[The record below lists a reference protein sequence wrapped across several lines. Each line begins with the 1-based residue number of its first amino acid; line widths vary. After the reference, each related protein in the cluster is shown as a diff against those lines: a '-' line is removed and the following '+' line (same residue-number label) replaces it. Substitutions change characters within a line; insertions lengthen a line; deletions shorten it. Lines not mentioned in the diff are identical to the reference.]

1 MKEFFKKRFNAVKNS
16 NIDIKGFLLS
26 GFFIFLAMEIMH
38 LTYGLSIIKFFGGG
52 SFLVKWLLSYLFILG
67 IEAGLLVFIP
77 KLSIVN
83 IISSVFFYILS
94 FANEVVCTVTGD
106 PLLPTDLLL
115 VKNVGNIASF
125 VQIPFRI
132 SDGIALLILILSC
145 IYFVRRN
152 KKRKKLNVKLPTRII
167 ITVLGA
173 VYCVTSF
180 YLTSISRSFRHEF
193 MKEHNIQIAAFDP
206 KSNFLENG
214 VILTFF
220 PRIGDIIVEK
230 PENYSKETM
239 ADLKSEYSSDEFVTT
254 KTETQRP
261 NIIAIQNEAWWDP
274 SLMPD
279 AEFSE
284 DPLPTYRQL
293 LKEGKAGELVSPVF
307 AGGTCMPEFEF
318 LTGFTTRFL
327 PSSVYPY
334 IQSIT
339 TQTPSL
345 ASTFKENGYDTI
357 AFHTYK
363 KNFYGRN
370 KAYPLMGFDEFV
382 SVDDMENPE
391 KKGWYV
397 SDSVMADDIIKMYE
411 EKESDR
417 LFLFGVTMQNHGGY
431 EKVRYDSYDIE
442 VTSDKIEENDLA
454 GLKDF
459 TQGAYDADMMFKKL
473 MDYFETKD
481 EPTILVMYGDHLPLL
496 GTDGSTYRDGG
507 FVVGDDGTFKTYKYE
522 QLYHTPYVIWA
533 NYDLGDDF
541 TLPKEISAG
550 NLGLQVA
557 KLASLDS
564 YPWYFSF
571 LNDFYSEYPVY
582 ETSAMKNKKLE
593 RVKKIEGE
601 YADKVKDFEMIEYDI
616 INGKR
621 YSYK

>member
-1 MKEFFKKRFNAVKNS
+1 MKDFFKKRFEAVKNS
-16 NIDIKGFLLS
+16 RVDIKGFLLS
-26 GFFIFLAMEIMH
+26 GFFVFLSLEIMH
-38 LTYGLSIIKFFGGG
+38 LTYGLSIVKFFTGG
-52 SFLVKWLLSYLFILG
+52 SFLLKWLLSYLFILG
-67 IEAGLLVFIP
+67 IEAGLLVLIR
-77 KLSIVN
+77 KLSVVN
-83 IISSVFFYILS
+83 IITSVFFFILS
-94 FANEVVCTVTGD
+94 FANEVVCTITGD

-115 VKNVGNIASF
+115 IKNVGNIASF
-125 VQIPFRI
+125 VKIPFRI
-132 SDGIALLILILSC
+132 ADGIALAILIFSC
-145 IYFVRRN
+145 VYFVKRS
-152 KKRKKLNVKLPTRII
+152 KKREKLNVKLPAKIA

-173 VYCVTSF
+173 VYCITSF
-180 YLTSISRSFRHEF
+180 YLTSISRSFRHDF
-193 MKEHNIQIAAFDP
+193 MNRHNIQIAAFDP

-220 PRIGDIIVEK
+220 PRIGDIIIEK

-239 ADLKSEYSSDEFVTT
+239 AEIKEKYSQTEFVSE
-254 KTETQRP
+254 KSDTQKP

-274 SLMPD
+274 SLIPN
-279 AEFSE
+279 AQFSQ
-284 DPLPTYRQL
+284 DPLPTYREL

-327 PSSVYPY
+327 PTSVYPY

-339 TQTPSL
+339 SPTPSL
-345 ASTFKENGYDTI
+345 ASSFKENGYATV

-382 SVDDMENPE
+382 GVDDMENPE

-417 LFLFGVTMQNHGGY
+417 LFLFGVSMQNHGGY
-431 EKVRYDSYDIE
+431 EAQRYDSYDIE
-442 VTSDKIEENDLA
+442 VTSEDIDEKDLQ

-473 MDYFETKD
+473 MDYFENVT
-481 EPTILVMYGDHLPLL
+481 EPAILVMYGDHLPLL

-533 NYDLGDDF
+533 NYDLGNDF
-541 TLPKEISAG
+541 SLPKEISAG
-550 NLGLQVA
+550 NLGLQIA

-571 LNDFYSEYPVY
+571 LEDFYKEYPVY
-582 ETSAMKNKKLE
+582 EITAMKNKSYE
-593 RVKKIEGE
+593 RVKKLTEKYE
-601 YADKVKDFEMIEYDI
+601 KTAKEFELIEYDI
-616 INGKR
+616 INGKK

>member
-1 MKEFFKKRFNAVKNS
+1 MKEFFKKRFETVKNS
-16 NIDIKGFLLS
+16 HIDIRGLLLS
-26 GFFIFLAMEIMH
+26 AFFVFLAIEIMH
-38 LTYGLSIIKFFGGG
+38 LTYGLSVVKFFTGG
-52 SFLVKWLLSYLFILG
+52 SFFVKWLITYLFILG

-83 IISSVFFYILS
+83 IISSIFFFVLS

-115 VKNVGNIASF
+115 IKNLGNIASF
-125 VQIPFRI
+125 VKIPFRLP
-132 SDGIALLILILSC
+132 DGIAFAILVFSC
-145 IYFVRRN
+145 IYFLRRN
-152 KKRKKLNVKLPTRII
+152 KKREKLNVKVPTRIA

-173 VYCVTSF
+173 VYCFTSF
-180 YLTSISRSFRHEF
+180 YLVSINRTFRHDF
-193 MKEHNIQIAAFDP
+193 MKKHNIQIAAFDP

-214 VILTFF
+214 VVLTFF
-220 PRIGDIIVEK
+220 PRIGDIIIEK
-230 PENYSKETM
+230 PENYSKEM
-239 ADLKSEYSSDEFVTT
+239 MMEIKDKYSSEEFVSERS
-254 KTETQRP
+254 ETQKP

-274 SLMPD
+274 SLISN
-279 AEFSE
+279 ANFSS

-318 LTGFTTRFL
+318 LTGFTTKFL
-327 PSSVYPY
+327 PTSVYPY

-339 TQTPSL
+339 SPTPSL
-345 ASTFKENGYDTI
+345 ASVFKENGYETV

-370 KAYPLMGFDEFV
+370 KAYPLMGFDEFIG
-382 SVDDMENPE
+382 VDDMENPE

-417 LFLFGVTMQNHGGY
+417 LFLFGVSMQNHGGY
-431 EKVRYDSYDIE
+431 ETQRYDAYDIE
-442 VTSDKIEENDLA
+442 VTSDEISESDMQ
-454 GLKDF
+454 GLRDF

-473 MDYFETKD
+473 MVYFENVD
-481 EPTILVMYGDHLPLL
+481 EPTVLVMYGDHLPLL
-496 GTDGSTYRDGG
+496 GTNGSTYRDGG

-533 NYDLGDDF
+533 NYDFGDDF
-541 TLPKEISAG
+541 SLPKEISAG
-550 NLGLQVA
+550 NLGLKVA
-557 KLASLDS
+557 KIASLDS

-571 LNDFYSEYPVY
+571 LEEFYEEYPVY
-582 ETSAMKNKKLE
+582 EITAMKNKDYQ
-593 RVKKIEGE
+593 RVKTIDGKYNEMAKE
-601 YADKVKDFEMIEYDI
+601 FEIIEYDI
-616 INGKR
+616 INGKKN
-621 YSYK
+621 SYK